1 MWQVWEK
8 QHAAWATETRAKR
21 QAIEKTMKTIGFMV
35 AVCDLEVVGVV
46 LFKAKILSSG
56 IEEKV

>member
-46 LFKAKILSSG
+46 LFKAKIL
-56 IEEKV
+56 V